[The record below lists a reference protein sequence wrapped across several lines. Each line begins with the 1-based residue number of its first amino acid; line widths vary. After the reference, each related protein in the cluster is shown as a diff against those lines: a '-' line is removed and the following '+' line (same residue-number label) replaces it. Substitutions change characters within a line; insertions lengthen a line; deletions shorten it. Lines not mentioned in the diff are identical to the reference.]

1 MHPTSQDVIR
11 GKLSKHFSVLFELQ
25 HSSLYHRNNAMNVFE
40 SKLNKQRN
48 LDGMELTKLINEG

>member
-25 HSSLYHRNNAMNVFE
+25 HSAHHRNNAMNVFE

-48 LDGMELTKLINEG
+48 LDGMKLTKLINEG